1 MAKRSVECKANTDFS
16 RMAFVLKVRVRFI
29 SSRQI
34 ANSDAKLRKPHIMCG
49 EVSIASNQFNYS
61 DLRVKVKK
69 LQVQPQN
76 RLLYSEIEK
85 NGLNC
90 FYLENDSEC
99 IPRKIE
105 LTFRSEITYT
115 KGYFLQVFNEIF
127 F

>member
-69 LQVQPQN
+69 TPSSA
-76 RLLYSEIEK
+76 SESP
-85 NGLNC
+85 
-90 FYLENDSEC
+90 F
-99 IPRKIE
+99 
-105 LTFRSEITYT
+105 
-115 KGYFLQVFNEIF
+115 IF
-127 F
+127 